1 MSPKSN
7 TLFHFTKS
15 LDFLKGILKDGFL
28 PRYCLED
35 TKYLTIEYIGYPM
48 VCFCDIPL
56 SRISEHTSFYGD
68 FGLWMTKEWGMKN
81 ALAPLLYT
89 PTDGA
94 LTQFANYLLQLNM
107 KDKTGALTKEQ
118 LDLNDHFFRLISMI
132 KPVAGNMVIGGNVI
146 EKDFHQENEWRFV
159 PKKFSVLFRDKFDAE
174 REKKN
179 AEVAKE
185 KLQFTPADVKYIFVK
200 NDSDIPAV
208 FDFIQNN
215 LGHFPLNDIKIL
227 TSRIVSLETLA
238 RDV

>member
-1 MSPKSN
+1 MTPKSN

-15 LDFLKGILKDGFL
+15 IDFLKGILQNGFY

-35 TKYLTIEYIGYPM
+35 TNYLTVDYVGYPM

-68 FGLWMTKEWGMKN
+68 YGLGMTKEWGMKN

-89 PTDGA
+89 PASGA
-94 LTQFANYLLQLNM
+94 LTDFANYLLKLEM
-107 KDKTGALTKEQ
+107 KDSAGTLTQEQ
-118 LDLNDHFFRLISMI
+118 TELNKHFFRLISMI
-132 KPVAGNMVIGGNVI
+132 KPIAGNMVVGGKVI

-159 PKKFSVLFRDKFDAE
+159 PQKFSVLFRDSFDAE
-174 REKKN
+174 REAKN
-179 AEVAKE
+179 AEVATE
-185 KLQFTPADVKYIFVK
+185 RLQFSPADVKYIFVK
-200 NDSDIPAV
+200 YEADIPTI
-208 FDFIQNN
+208 FDYIQNN

-238 RDV
+238 LDV